1 MNNKIVNVFLRE
13 PRLVLLAAV
22 LVLGLQQTGS
32 VTSAQNGKGEMPSN
46 EASSVTSSL
55 FTITGSGAATDF
67 GDYVSS
73 SAALNTYYS
82 YFIEVPPNLNRLS
95 VDIFDADVGA
105 GGSGEASAGRD
116 RARGSFNSAAQY
128 SLRDPSGAIRPVMFT
143 HGDSSG
149 PAGADNAW
157 LTFFDGTGRSVADN
171 FSTASYGNNDGT
183 DNFSGNWIES
193 DAGGAGPSAGAVR
206 VTGGELRI
214 QDDVSGVASIERQV
228 NLSGT
233 GLSFSNAFF
242 SFDYRTSGNL
252 EDGDEIVVEVSGNG
266 GSNWSTLES
275 FSNDSSG
282 TRSYNIAQHISNNTR
297 VRFRVTEG
305 YTGSEYFYVDNLEI
319 NDGGPITA
327 GHWEVRVDMSSA
339 VTTGDDINAVGIR
352 AHDGTPGAGGTELN
366 TYVAGNVSIGVNA
379 PASGTQSRSYT
390 LYPYVTSGCTYATND
405 FDYDS
410 NSGNVG
416 SMTFTSPSGGYSQNL
431 ASAALSGNDV
441 WTRNNVTGWT
451 SDTGTGEYGIW
462 TADILIGSY
471 LVSGVPNGNYVD
483 LYLSSFAAAANP
495 PTTNASTN
503 KFRTYIPTDAGT
515 APLKPYLTQSYTQ
528 VSGPNPV
535 PVGQTGTMR
544 IRVAFINPTAHP
556 VTFSS
561 PSNRITAN
569 VPGGG
574 VVYAGNT
581 TASQGTVD
589 SQPAIGGSGNVIW
602 NPGTIGAGGT
612 AFLTYAVNA
621 TPSSEGQRLPITAAP
636 ASGNGTRA
644 QYVDETG
651 NTSQSRAT
659 MLFGPLCD
667 IALTE
672 GGFNLE
678 TTSAGVSIGGR
689 VRTAEGAGLRNAVVT
704 LVSVD
709 GRVRTAVTGQL
720 GYYQFDGVKVGT
732 TYALTVA
739 SKRYAFES
747 RALMVDDSL
756 ADVDFTA
763 NRVVARRR

>member
-22 LVLGLQQTGS
+22 LVLGLQQTGT
-32 VTSAQNGKGEMPSN
+32 VTSAQNGKGAIPSN

-82 YFIEVPPNLNRLS
+82 YFIEVPPTLSRLS

-128 SLRDPSGAIRPVMFT
+128 SLRDPSGVVRPVMFT
-143 HGDSSG
+143 SGDSSG
-149 PAGADNAW
+149 PVGADNAW

-171 FSTASYGNNDGT
+171 FSTASYGTNNGT
-183 DNFSGNWIES
+183 NNFSGNWIES
-193 DAGGAGPSAGAVR
+193 DSGGAGPSAGAVR
-206 VTGGELRI
+206 ITGGELRI
-214 QDDVSGVASIERQV
+214 QDDVPGTASIERQGD
-228 NLSGT
+228 LSGT
-233 GLSFSNAFF
+233 GLGFTTAFF
-242 SFDYRTSGNL
+242 NFDYRTSNNL
-252 EDGDEIVVEVSGNG
+252 EDDDVIIVEVSGNG
-266 GSNWSTLES
+266 GSSWSTLES

-282 TRSYNIAQHISNNTR
+282 SRSYNIAQQISNNTR
-297 VRFRVTEG
+297 VRFRVTGG
-305 YTGSEYFYVDNLEI
+305 YTGSEYFYVDNVEI
-319 NDGGPITA
+319 NDGGPITP
-327 GHWEVRVDMSSA
+327 GHWELRVDMSSA

-352 AHDGTPGAGGTELN
+352 AHDGTAGAGGTELN

-390 LYPYVTSGCTYATND
+390 LYPYVTSGCTYAAND

-416 SMTFTSPSGGYSQNL
+416 SMNFTSPSGGFSQNL

-462 TADILIGSY
+462 TADVIVGSY
-471 LVSGVPNGNYVD
+471 IAGGLPNGNYVD

-495 PTTNASTN
+495 PTTNSSANT
-503 KFRTYIPTDAGT
+503 FRTYIPTDAGT
-515 APLKPYLTQSYTQ
+515 APLKPYLMQTFTQ
-528 VSGPNPV
+528 VGGPNPV
-535 PVGQTGTMR
+535 PAGQTGTMR

-569 VPGGG
+569 VPGSG

-581 TASQGTVD
+581 TVSQGMVD
-589 SQPAIGGSGNVIW
+589 SQPAIGGSGNVVW
-602 NPGTIGAGGT
+602 NPGTISAGGT
-612 AFLTYAVNA
+612 AFLTYDVNA
-621 TPSSEGQRLPITAAP
+621 TPSSGGQRLPLTATP
-636 ASGNGTRA
+636 ASGNGTRG

-651 NTSQSRAT
+651 NTTQSRAT

-667 IALTE
+667 IATTE
-672 GGFNLE
+672 GSFNLE
-678 TTSAGVSIGGR
+678 TTSAGVRISGQ
-689 VRTAEGAGLRNAVVT
+689 VRTPDGGGLRNAVVT
-704 LVSVD
+704 LISVD
-709 GRVRTAVTGQL
+709 GRVRTAVTGPL
-720 GYYQFDGVKVGT
+720 GYYRFDDVKVRM
-732 TYALTVA
+732 TYAVTVA

-747 RALMVDDSL
+747 RGLIVDDTL
-756 ADVDFTA
+756 TDVDFMA
-763 NRVVARRR
+763 IPAARRR